1 MMMGNRV
8 VVVTGA
14 SRGLGLGV
22 ACLLA
27 ARGVSLM
34 LTARGGA
41 ALERVAKTLG
51 EGARVATHAC
61 DAADEEGMGVAF
73 ERAKK
78 LGSIEGVLNNA
89 GVLEPI
95 GPVSALDVEAFDR
108 HLRTNVTGVLV
119 GTKLALG
126 ARAAGHPL
134 RIVNVSSGAA
144 SHGYRGWAAYCSSKA
159 AVNLLTEVT
168 SEEAHDDVT
177 SAVAVAPGVIETRM
191 QRVIRGTPS
200 ERFPDVQKFQQMKDT
215 GALLSAVEAATALDW
230 LLTAAPM
237 SLSGQFLDAR
247 SKELGATVGTF
258 VTEGAEDYATAL
270 ERAKGWFELLET
282 E

>member
-1 MMMGNRV
+1 MTIGSAV

-27 ARGVSLM
+27 ARGVSLL
-34 LTARGGA
+34 LTSRRGEE
-41 ALERVAKTLG
+41 LERVAKTLG
-51 EGARVATHAC
+51 EGARVATQAC
-61 DAADEEGMGVAF
+61 DVSDEQGMRAAFD
-73 ERAKK
+73 RAAT

-95 GPVSALDVEAFDR
+95 GPVRDADTAAFDR

-126 ARAAGHPL
+126 TRTAGRPL

-159 AVNLLTEVT
+159 AVNMLTQVT
-168 SEEAHDDVT
+168 SEEAHDDAT
-177 SAVAVAPGVIETRM
+177 SVVAVAPGVIETRM
-191 QRVIRGTPS
+191 QRVIRETPA
-200 ERFPDVQKFQQMKDT
+200 EQFPDVRRFVQMKTT
-215 GALLSAVEAATALDW
+215 GALLSAVDAAIALDW

-237 SLSGQFLDAR
+237 NLSGQFVDAR
-247 SKELGATVGTF
+247 SKDMQSLVGAF
-258 VTEGAEDYATAL
+258 IADGAEEYEQATA
-270 ERAKGWFELLET
+270 RAKGWFESLE
-282 E
+282 EE